1 MEQPHILPAPSVA
14 SRFLPLLAVGVA
26 ALIFAS
32 WLLNTPEGVL
42 GKADAVGYAI
52 CHRIDLRSFHL
63 GDRQLPLCARC
74 TGIYLGVMGGIL
86 TLAVLGRGR
95 AGGLP
100 RGGVLVVLLGFS
112 ALMGIDGVNSYLT
125 FFPHLPHLYEP
136 QNWLRLTTGTLNG
149 LTVAAFI
156 VPVFN
161 QTVWNN
167 WDERLAVSWRELGA
181 FLLTGATL
189 IGLVLIEHPLILYPL
204 ALLSALGVVVLLTAL
219 FTSILL
225 IATRRTNRTANWG
238 GALLPLT
245 IGFTLAMLQIGLV
258 DALRYAIFQSWGG
271 LVFPG

>member
-1 MEQPHILPAPSVA
+1 MEQPKVLPAPSVA
-14 SRFLPLLAVGVA
+14 SHLLPLLAVGVA
-26 ALIFAS
+26 ALVFIS
-32 WLLNTPEGVL
+32 WVLNTPEGLL

-63 GDRQLPLCARC
+63 GSRQLPLCARC

-86 TLAVLGRGR
+86 ALAVLGRGR

-100 RGGVLVVLLGFS
+100 RGGVLYVLLGFT

-136 QNWLRLTTGTLNG
+136 QNWLRLTTGALNG

-161 QTVWNN
+161 QTVWSN

-181 FLLTGATL
+181 LILVGAVM
-189 IGLVLIEHPLILYPL
+189 IGLVLIENPIILYPL

-225 IATRRTNRTANWG
+225 IVTRRANRAVNWR
-238 GALLPLT
+238 GAFLPLV

-258 DALRYAIFQSWGG
+258 DALRYAVFQSWGG